1 MHRKMN
7 AIVLALTT
15 VAAVAALPSAAQARA
30 EGPPISAAAE
40 RVALG
45 GDPWHPS
52 STLTVN
58 VVNQGSSRE
67 RGFFTLTLPS
77 TAKID
82 AAGDCE
88 SLVEADGTW
97 LCGGEELAPGAN
109 HTYELPISSATIEPA
124 FGTSSLGYVAGRTQ
138 DGRNGRRNDFLISW
152 PDKMPLRLAAKT
164 SGARTQVAV
173 TVTNAGTFRIG
184 GYSLMINLPAG
195 VRVTGPACHDAGRM
209 DGQGCELFRDEP
221 LAAGASDK
229 FTVSFAL
236 GGDPEKVK
244 FFLAPSNRYTNKDTE
259 VTLTLGKAASASASS
274 RTAPISGGVGGGAAA
289 GGADMDAVAHVV
301 ADADA
306 PAATGTATV
315 SVAVAGGALLTIC
328 ALLFGLSR
336 RRRRFAA

>member
-1 MHRKMN
+1 MHRKTH

-15 VAAVAALPSAAQARA
+15 VAAVVALPSAAQARA
-30 EGPPISAAAE
+30 ESPPISAAAE
-40 RVALG
+40 RVSLG

-52 STLTVN
+52 STLTVK
-58 VVNQGSSRE
+58 VVNRGSSRE

-82 AAGDCE
+82 AAGVCAP
-88 SLVEADGTW
+88 LAGADGTW
-97 LCGGEELAPGAN
+97 ACGGAELAPGAN
-109 HTYELPISSATIEPA
+109 RTYELPISSATIEPA
-124 FGTSSLGYVAGRTQ
+124 FGTSSLGYVAGRTE
-138 DGRNGRRNDFLISW
+138 DGRSGRRNDFLISW

-164 SGARTQVAV
+164 SGAGTKVAV

-229 FTVSFAL
+229 FTVNVAL
-236 GGDPEKVK
+236 GGGPEKVK
-244 FFLAPSNRYTNKDTE
+244 FFLAPSNRYPNKDTE
-259 VTLTLGKAASASASS
+259 VTLTLGKAASASASPS
-274 RTAPISGGVGGGAAA
+274 TAPTTGGGGSGGGGGAAA
-289 GGADMDAVAHVV
+289 GGGDTDAV

-306 PAATGTATV
+306 LPLTGTATGTI
-315 SVAVAGGALLTIC
+315 AVTGGALLTIG
-328 ALLFGLSR
+328 AVLFGLSR